1 MNSIKYND
9 EFSRTFGS
17 LRVSLTQAC
26 NFQCTYCVPQGLSL
40 KKLNDELSAK
50 DLFFLTQALVK
61 TAGITKL
68 RLTGGEPLL
77 YQDLENFIS
86 LIKGLPL
93 EDKSITTNAIFLEKY
108 LPLLW
113 NGGFRRINISLDSL
127 DEEIF
132 VKMSHRKGLK
142 KILQAIEKA
151 LEMGFR
157 IKINMVPMKNLN
169 EEQIITLL
177 DFCLERNIEC
187 RYIELMKMGHIKN
200 VFEKFFISMKELLEI
215 ISQKYDFQ
223 KSDAPMDSVAQRFE
237 IIGKGFFGII
247 PNYSAPFCQNCN
259 RLRLTSDGRIY
270 GCISNTNNQ
279 SITHLL
285 KLKPPEYE
293 EKLKRILLGAMESKQ
308 KVFVGTDT
316 YMQQIG
322 G

>member
-40 KKLNDELSAK
+40 KKLNNELSAK

-127 DEEIF
+127 DEEIYIF
-132 VKMSHRKGLK
+132 KFCS
-142 KILQAIEKA
+142 
-151 LEMGFR
+151 R
-157 IKINMVPMKNLN
+157 IMNASL
-169 EEQIITLL
+169 
-177 DFCLERNIEC
+177 F
-187 RYIELMKMGHIKN
+187 
-200 VFEKFFISMKELLEI
+200 
-215 ISQKYDFQ
+215 
-223 KSDAPMDSVAQRFE
+223 
-237 IIGKGFFGII
+237 
-247 PNYSAPFCQNCN
+247 
-259 RLRLTSDGRIY
+259 
-270 GCISNTNNQ
+270 
-279 SITHLL
+279 
-285 KLKPPEYE
+285 
-293 EKLKRILLGAMESKQ
+293 
-308 KVFVGTDT
+308 
-316 YMQQIG
+316 
-322 G
+322 

>member
-1 MNSIKYND
+1 M
-9 EFSRTFGS
+9 
-17 LRVSLTQAC
+17 
-26 NFQCTYCVPQGLSL
+26 
-40 KKLNDELSAK
+40 
-50 DLFFLTQALVK
+50 
-61 TAGITKL
+61 
-68 RLTGGEPLL
+68 
-77 YQDLENFIS
+77 
-86 LIKGLPL
+86 
-93 EDKSITTNAIFLEKY
+93 
-108 LPLLW
+108 
-113 NGGFRRINISLDSL
+113 
-127 DEEIF
+127 
-132 VKMSHRKGLK
+132 
-142 KILQAIEKA
+142 QAIEKA

-270 GCISNTNNQ
+270 GCISNTSNQ